1 MTKTNPK
8 DNDQPQN
15 LFQSLVK
22 DVVVA
27 HQGILAGEM
36 LVLGSRDGTG
46 RSSFDKEALEAAA
59 DDYRA
64 QVVASRSKLGH
75 WVLPQVFLT
84 MDGRR
89 RARELDID
97 HRDQLVAE
105 HAAVGKDWKVDM
117 TAHQV
122 QDLEWPHMHT
132 LMVNPCPNCG
142 SREFTVGDFVCWGTC
157 YTCISAAEGIVR
169 AAEVRED
176 QRDGDDFETDR

>member
-1 MTKTNPK
+1 MTDKTNPAE
-8 DNDQPQN
+8 PQD
-15 LFQSLVK
+15 LFQVMAK

-36 LVLGSRDGTG
+36 FVFVARGGTG

-59 DDYRA
+59 DDYKT
-64 QVVASRSKLGH
+64 QVVKDRSKLGH

-89 RARELDID
+89 RARVLDID
-97 HRDQLVAE
+97 NRDQRVAE
-105 HAAVGKDWKVDM
+105 LAKARKDWKVDL
-117 TAHQV
+117 ASSQV

-132 LMVNPCPNCG
+132 LMVNPCPDCG
-142 SREFTVGDFVCWGTC
+142 SHDFMVGDFVCWGTC
-157 YTCISAAEGIVR
+157 YPCLSAAEGIVR